1 MLLENPVRER
11 VMPTKEPSKEES
23 WLCEPALQ
31 QRGQALRASS
41 WSDGWLGAPSGR
53 KGTTSLG
60 KVASFSGGR
69 CFRKGAAVNS
79 WQLKQHLEDSTLT
92 RPPGEG
98 GTASVDV
105 CRHRAGCWA

>member
-1 MLLENPVRER
+1 
-11 VMPTKEPSKEES
+11 MPTKEPSKEES

-69 CFRKGAAVNS
+69 CSRKGAAVN
-79 WQLKQHLEDSTLT
+79 
-92 RPPGEG
+92 G
-98 GTASVDV
+98 
-105 CRHRAGCWA
+105 